1 MIKNKESQTPL
12 VNWELTASIARTCT
26 LKSISSLEM
35 NASTFNDS
43 NNYSGTSSSNSS
55 IVIVDCVINVPLLLA
70 AIFGNSLVLTVIV
83 TSPSLRSQP
92 PMILLSGLAVSDLTV
107 GLIIQPIYIARQLS
121 TNDFILNLSRM
132 MATALCSVSLS
143 TMALISVDRVLALQF
158 HLSYKT
164 VVTSTRVMRTISLNC
179 LLHFLLSSVLF
190 FDKKLSSFV
199 SCALIGMYSV
209 VTTVCYIH
217 IYRIVR
223 RHQLQIRK
231 GRQAVNM
238 ETNTHNIVSAKR
250 AALNTFIFY
259 ICTCL
264 CYLPWFVC
272 RLYSEGNLPASYSLC
287 ILTTTLIF
295 ANSALNPLLY
305 CWRLH
310 KLRAEVKKL
319 IKILIKKITC

>member
-1 MIKNKESQTPL
+1 ML
-12 VNWELTASIARTCT
+12 V
-26 LKSISSLEM
+26 
-35 NASTFNDS
+35 
-43 NNYSGTSSSNSS
+43 
-55 IVIVDCVINVPLLLA
+55 
-70 AIFGNSLVLTVIV
+70 AIFGNSLVLTAIV
-83 TSPSLRSQP
+83 TSPSLRSLP

-121 TNDFILNLSRM
+121 AHDFILKLSRM
-132 MATALCSVSLS
+132 MATALCSVSLC

-164 VVTSTRVMRTISLNC
+164 VVTSTHVMCTIRLNC

-199 SCALIGMYSV
+199 SCALIGMYSA

-223 RHQLQIRK
+223 RHQLQIRT

-238 ETNTHNIVSAKR
+238 EANTHNIVSAKR

-272 RLYSEGNLPASYSLC
+272 RLLTEGNLPTSYSLC

-310 KLRAEVKKL
+310 ELRAEVKKL
-319 IKILIKKITC
+319 IKILIIKITF

>member
-1 MIKNKESQTPL
+1 
-12 VNWELTASIARTCT
+12 
-26 LKSISSLEM
+26 
-35 NASTFNDS
+35 
-43 NNYSGTSSSNSS
+43 
-55 IVIVDCVINVPLLLA
+55 
-70 AIFGNSLVLTVIV
+70 
-83 TSPSLRSQP
+83 
-92 PMILLSGLAVSDLTV
+92 
-107 GLIIQPIYIARQLS
+107 
-121 TNDFILNLSRM
+121 M
-132 MATALCSVSLS
+132 MATALCSVSLC
-143 TMALISVDRVLALQF
+143 TIALISVDRLLALQF

-164 VVTSTRVMRTISLNC
+164 VVTSTRVMCTISLNC

-190 FDKKLSSFV
+190 FDEKLSSFV
-199 SCALIGMYSV
+199 SCALIVMYSA

-223 RHQLQIRK
+223 RHQLEIPT
-231 GRQAVNM
+231 GRRAFQSPNM
-238 ETNTHNIVSAKR
+238 EANTHNIMSAKR

-272 RLYSEGNLPASYSLC
+272 RLFSEGNLPASYSLC

-310 KLRAEVKKL
+310 ELRAEVTKL
-319 IKILIKKITC
+319 INDKDNMSTT